1 MDEKTNIPA
10 WQIGHIHV
18 YFNSPKERRTSNTP
32 ICLWFY
38 ILTPSKNTN
47 KQITLATNQNVLE
60 LPKTNEW

>member
-38 ILTPSKNTN
+38 IL
-47 KQITLATNQNVLE
+47 
-60 LPKTNEW
+60 